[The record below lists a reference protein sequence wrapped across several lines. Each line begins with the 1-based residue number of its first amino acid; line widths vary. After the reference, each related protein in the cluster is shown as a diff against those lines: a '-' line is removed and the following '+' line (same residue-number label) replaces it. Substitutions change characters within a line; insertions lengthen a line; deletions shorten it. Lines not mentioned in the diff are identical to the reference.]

1 VSKKIKPVTGHGA
14 TDQLAPGEVAVLS
27 RVLRAHSVPE
37 VGLVAPEVFELD
49 ADTTRSGLP
58 WIGVIPLPEA
68 WAIEKEPA

>member
-1 VSKKIKPVTGHGA
+1 VSKKINSVTRRGA
-14 TDQLAPGEVAVLS
+14 TDQLAPV
-27 RVLRAHSVPE
+27 
-37 VGLVAPEVFELD
+37 ELD